1 MARISKR
8 KIRDLNQVKCIKDET
23 LHLLVKE
30 GEIKHRW
37 QEYFDKLFDRDNG
50 DTTFQFDDSFDNT
63 NRCFM
68 SRIQESDV
76 LEVREAFKRMKG
88 VRRWTLM
95 VSQLGHGDVLGT

>member
-1 MARISKR
+1 MDIYKMAKISKR

-23 LHLLVKE
+23 EHLLVKE

-37 QEYFDKLFDRDNG
+37 QEYFDKLFNRDNG

-68 SRIQESDV
+68 SRNAGSKNPRF
-76 LEVREAFKRMKG
+76 LR
-88 VRRWTLM
+88 
-95 VSQLGHGDVLGT
+95 LGRHLKE